1 MPDPLPGVCSS
12 PPPPHASG
20 LPTSAIIGIAVGSVL
35 AVVLAGAAL
44 AAALLRRPR
53 HAGPAPA
60 PPPSLQP
67 GYASANIEA
76 FPPGRVAEGS
86 VHLLNA

>member
-1 MPDPLPGVCSS
+1 MTAMRNFLPRVRSS
-12 PPPPHASG
+12 PPPSHAGG

-67 GYASANIEA
+67 GCVTEYTWTFAA
-76 FPPGRVAEGS
+76 RCRD
-86 VHLLNA
+86 